1 MKVYNAEGIILGRLA
16 SVVAKQALL
25 GEDIRI
31 VNSEKAIISGRRKVV
46 FAREK
51 QRRERK
57 AYPLKSMTLSRLPH
71 LFVRR
76 AVRNMLPW
84 KLARG
89 KEAYRKIHCFKGLPA
104 EFQDKQLIMLD
115 DAKAS
120 KLSTLQYSTVQE
132 ICRALGGKQ

>member
-1 MKVYNAEGIILGRLA
+1 MRIYNAEGIILGRLA

-25 GEDIRI
+25 GEEVRI
-31 VNSEKAIISGRRKVV
+31 VNSEKAIISGRKKVI

-84 KLARG
+84 KLSRG
-89 KEAYRKIHCFKGLPA
+89 KEAYRKIHCFRGVPA
-104 EFQDKQLIMLD
+104 EFQGKELIVLEK
-115 DAKAS
+115 AKVT
-120 KLSTLQYSTVQE
+120 KLPTLQYSTVLDM
-132 ICRALGGKQ
+132 CRALGGKS

>member
-1 MKVYNAEGIILGRLA
+1 MKIYNAEGMILGRLA

-25 GEDIRI
+25 GEDVRI
-31 VNSEKAIISGRRKVV
+31 VNSEKAIISGRHTVT

-89 KEAYRKIHCFKGLPA
+89 KEAYRKIHCFRGVPA
-104 EFQDKQLIMLD
+104 EFQGKEIITLD
-115 DAKAS
+115 HAKAS
-120 KLSTLQYSTVQE
+120 KLPTMQYATIE
-132 ICRALGGKQ
+132 EMCRSLGGKL